1 MVVIALDTN
10 FVAPRV
16 IHGGRRNSEANL
28 LDRML
33 FLQSKGYLRVALH
46 KTTQAEIYAILRV
59 GRIKMR
65 GPDGKRIEKKFP
77 HHIIMHFVNRY
88 GDLFDVEF
96 MNSLDSVGFEDLD
109 GYKDLLFTEIK
120 YHLGMSMDQSMQYL
134 RNKGIALDTAKDPYD
149 YHIMVSA
156 LMDRAD
162 YLVTTNI
169 GDFPNPL
176 SFCRVITEKE
186 LVSVLPIY
194 P

>member
-33 FLQSKGYLRVALH
+33 FLQSKGYLRV
-46 KTTQAEIYAILRV
+46 
-59 GRIKMR
+59 
-65 GPDGKRIEKKFP
+65 
-77 HHIIMHFVNRY
+77 
-88 GDLFDVEF
+88 
-96 MNSLDSVGFEDLD
+96 
-109 GYKDLLFTEIK
+109 
-120 YHLGMSMDQSMQYL
+120 
-134 RNKGIALDTAKDPYD
+134 
-149 YHIMVSA
+149 SA
-156 LMDRAD
+156 LIDRAD

-186 LVSVLPIY
+186 LANVLPIY

>member
-16 IHGGRRNSEANL
+16 IHGGGRNSEANL

-33 FLQSKGYLRVALH
+33 FLQLKGYLRIALH
-46 KTTQAEIYAILRV
+46 KTTQAEVYAILRV

-65 GPDGKRIEKKFP
+65 GPDGKRVAKKFP

-88 GDLFDVEF
+88 HDLFDVAF
-96 MNSLDSVGFEDLD
+96 MDSLNRVGFDD
-109 GYKDLLFTEIK
+109 PDTYKELLFTEIK
-120 YHLGMSMDQSMQYL
+120 YHLGMSIQQSVEYL
-134 RNKGIALDTAKDPYD
+134 QNKGIALDYARDPYD
-149 YHIMVSA
+149 YQIMVSA

-169 GDFPNPL
+169 SDFPNPL
-176 SFCRVITEKE
+176 SFCRVVTEKE
-186 LVSVLPIY
+186 LADVLPIY